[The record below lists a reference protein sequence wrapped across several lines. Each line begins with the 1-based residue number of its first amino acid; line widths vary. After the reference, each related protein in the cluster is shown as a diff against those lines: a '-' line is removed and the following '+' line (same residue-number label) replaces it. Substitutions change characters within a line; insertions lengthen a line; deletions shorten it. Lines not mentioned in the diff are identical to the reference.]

1 MTVNSCQ
8 LTVIRRDRLRW
19 LGVLAILFAAAFFAA
34 CGRDDVGEGD
44 ETPELTAAP
53 GEVTEEAA
61 VEVYLGE
68 MEKLGW
74 FYRDDPVEVEAEYLL
89 IAEAQ
94 TKTSELGLSLY
105 ATLPGPGPYPGGL
118 PGWFIVARG
127 DFYDVEYPQT
137 PRPETRR
144 RPAVSTAFV
153 DLMGGFTYGMKFT
166 DVTSGAGP
174 EGR

>member
-1 MTVNSCQ
+1 V
-8 LTVIRRDRLRW
+8 
-19 LGVLAILFAAAFFAA
+19 AAFAPVAALLLLVTA
-34 CGRDDVGEGD
+34 CGSDGEGEGD
-44 ETPELTAAP
+44 ETPGATAPA
-53 GEVTEEAA
+53 GEVTEEEA

-74 FYRDDPVEVEAEYLL
+74 FYRDEPVEVEAEYLL

-94 TKTSELGLSLY
+94 AKTSDLGLSLY
-105 ATLPGPGPYPGGL
+105 ATLPGPGPYPDGL

-127 DFYDVEYPQT
+127 DFYEVDYPQT
-137 PRPETRR
+137 PRPETWR

-166 DVTSGAGP
+166 DVTPTATPKG
-174 EGR
+174 

>member
-1 MTVNSCQ
+1 VLLLVVGCGGDTEGGDATATATQGVN
-8 LTVIRRDRLRW
+8 
-19 LGVLAILFAAAFFAA
+19 A
-34 CGRDDVGEGD
+34 
-44 ETPELTAAP
+44 
-53 GEVTEEAA
+53 VTEEEA

-74 FYRDDPVEVEAEYLL
+74 FYRDETVEVEAEYLL

-94 TKTSELGLSLY
+94 KKTSDLGLSLY
-105 ATLPGPGPYPGGL
+105 ATLPGPGPYPDGL

-127 DFYDVEYPQT
+127 DFYEVEYPQT

-153 DLMGGFTYGMKFT
+153 DMMGGFTYGMRFLDGT
-166 DVTSGAGP
+166 PTATP
-174 EGR
+174 ED